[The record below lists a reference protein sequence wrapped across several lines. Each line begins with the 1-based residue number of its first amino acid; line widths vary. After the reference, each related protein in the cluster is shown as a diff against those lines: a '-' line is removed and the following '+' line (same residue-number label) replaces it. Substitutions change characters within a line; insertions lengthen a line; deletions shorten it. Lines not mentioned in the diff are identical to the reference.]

1 MNMLPLQQGD
11 AELVGQ
17 DLGGLGFVMRSDVNE
32 LRADE
37 SSEDIAS
44 SIPTDSSHT
53 SAILTT

>member
-1 MNMLPLQQGD
+1 MLPLQQGD